1 MRHEAGF
8 IGNHDFTQP
17 RISAFSCSLLHFTT
31 RQALLRHTTC
41 CLIETVLPSDVL
53 CLCILHCLDLSQI
66 ARFREAPP
74 DDNRCGTMTT
84 QDPNNVGWVSE
95 PITRGTSSLLYTCIS
110 TTIICT
116 WSALHL
122 NVPREGLSAGRVL
135 FYKIV
140 GFMLAIIAPEYF
152 VAVAVREWLD
162 VHRLGKIMGEIFLVR
177 TSRCML

>member
-1 MRHEAGF
+1 
-8 IGNHDFTQP
+8 
-17 RISAFSCSLLHFTT
+17 
-31 RQALLRHTTC
+31 
-41 CLIETVLPSDVL
+41 
-53 CLCILHCLDLSQI
+53 
-66 ARFREAPP
+66 
-74 DDNRCGTMTT
+74 MTT

-95 PITRGTSSLLYTCIS
+95 PATRGTASLLYTCIS